1 MRILS
6 ATCHSFGPFANQTL
20 ELAPGMNVIY
30 GPNESGKSSWHAALY
45 VGLCGIRRGPGKTN
59 EAREFEE
66 RHRPWDNDSWEVSAL
81 IELEDG
87 RRVELHHDLD
97 GRVDCSATD
106 ADLGRDYSNEIISD
120 GSPDGSRWLGLDRR
134 SFLST
139 ACVKQADIQ
148 AVVQQAE
155 ALQEHLQRAAAT
167 AGTDATAAA
176 AITRLEK
183 FQKEHVGTPQRNST
197 KPLRMAMNELEAAR
211 SGLAVAQEDHAEYL
225 SLVEGV
231 DRLRAEASQADHRTA
246 VAEAAG
252 ATAQAE
258 AWMKRVQRVEALAA
272 RLPREPKAKHE
283 HDDLAE
289 RATRALHGW
298 QSSPKPV
305 TLQGTTADELTR
317 ELEALPEVLDGDSEV
332 HTSVASANERFRAT
346 SQALKGHDE
355 RRPTEPRPLESGG
368 LAEDDMRD
376 LARELSVELPEID
389 ERLQGRV
396 VEAQRRL
403 DEVSGRSI
411 LRHLGVIMAGLVA
424 STGLAVILTVS
435 AVLGGALLVVGGVL
449 LAITLSTRGESARA
463 NALEE
468 LRKAESALGQQR
480 YELQDALG
488 RRGAAAA
495 RAKDAGLPADPGS
508 LAELARQLSQ
518 SEQQRRDLAQWHEV
532 RLKLLDEVEQAASQ
546 LASALDARRAGPR
559 RDVGERLSDYEK
571 KCRERL
577 RVATEAA
584 RRPDLEKAL
593 AERLHAEQMARETNE
608 RCQQAEKE
616 LCDAASAVG
625 IKPGQLEKVADA
637 LDAWLEE
644 HRAAAKEQERAIKE
658 WQELLGLLDGMSLE
672 DLRNRSEQ
680 EAARAAK
687 LSEGYALEE
696 IQAARLDNLEPRLR
710 ELREIAREATTR
722 HSAERGKLE
731 QFILTKRSVPAAEEM
746 LAAAVTEL
754 ARVELLSETLTRTLT
769 LLEQAEEKVHRDVA
783 PLLRDTLLEWLPRVT
798 AGRYTEARVDP
809 ESLSVQVRA
818 SGGRWRNAR
827 TLSHGTA
834 EQIYLL
840 LRMAM
845 ARHLTKADEICPLI
859 LDDVTAQSDEI
870 RQAAVLGVLH
880 DISRQRQIILFTLET
895 PVMKWATD
903 NLQSGRD
910 HLVELDT
917 GMIAA

>member
-30 GPNESGKSSWHAALY
+30 GLNESGKSSWHAAIY
-45 VGLCGIRRGPGKTN
+45 VGLCGIRRGHGKTI

-66 RHRPWDNDSWEVSAL
+66 RHRPWDGDSWEVSAL

-87 RRVELHHDLD
+87 RKVELHHDLD
-97 GRVDCSATD
+97 ARVDCSATD
-106 ADLGRDYSNEIISD
+106 ADFGRDYSNEIISD

-148 AVVQQAE
+148 AVVEQAE

-167 AGTDATAAA
+167 GGTDATAAA
-176 AITRLEK
+176 AITGLEK
-183 FQKEHVGTPQRNST
+183 FQKEHVGTPRRNST

-211 SGLAVAQEDHAEYL
+211 SGLAMAQEDHTEYL
-225 SLVEGV
+225 NLVEGV
-231 DRLRAEASQADHRTA
+231 DRLGAEAGQTEHRAA

-258 AWMKRVQRVEALAA
+258 ALMKRVQRAEALAA

-289 RATRALHGW
+289 RATKALHGW
-298 QSSPKPV
+298 RSSPKPV
-305 TLQGTTADELTR
+305 TLQGTTAIELTR

-332 HTSVASANERFRAT
+332 HPSVARANEKFRSAGH
-346 SQALKGHDE
+346 ALKGHDE
-355 RRPTEPRPLESGG
+355 RGPTEPEPPETGG
-368 LAEDDMRD
+368 LADDD
-376 LARELSVELPEID
+376 LRYLERELSLELPAID
-389 ERLQGRV
+389 ERLQGKI
-396 VEAQRRL
+396 VELQRRL
-403 DEVSGRSI
+403 DEASDKGT
-411 LRHLGVIMAGLVA
+411 LRRRGAVIAGLIATAGLV
-424 STGLAVILTVS
+424 VIFTVS
-435 AVLGGALLVVGGVL
+435 AVLGVALLVVGGMI

-468 LRKAESALGQQR
+468 LRNAESALGQQR
-480 YELQDALG
+480 YELQGAHE
-488 RRGAAAA
+488 RRKAAAA
-495 RAKDAGLPADPGS
+495 RAKDAGLPPDPGS
-508 LAELARQLSQ
+508 LAELARELSL

-532 RLKLLDEVEQAASQ
+532 RLKLLDKVEQAESQ
-546 LASALDARRAGPR
+546 LAAALDARRAGPHP
-559 RDVGERLSDYEK
+559 DVGERLGDYEK

-593 AERLHAEQMARETNE
+593 DERSRAEHMARETNE
-608 RCQQAEKE
+608 RRQQAEKE
-616 LCDAASAVG
+616 LFDAASAVG
-625 IKPGQLEKVADA
+625 IRPGRLEEAADA

-644 HRAAAKEQERAIKE
+644 HRATAKEQERALKE

-672 DLRNRSEQ
+672 DLRKRSEQ
-680 EAARAAK
+680 EAARAKK
-687 LSEGYALEE
+687 LSQGYALEE

-710 ELREIAREATTR
+710 ELRGIAREATKR
-722 HSAERGKLE
+722 HAAERGKLE
-731 QFILTKRSVPAAEEM
+731 QFILTMRSVPSAEEM
-746 LAAAVTEL
+746 LAAAATEL

-769 LLEQAEEKVHRDVA
+769 LLEQAQEKVHRDVA

-798 AGRYTEARVDP
+798 ASRYTEARVDP
-809 ESLSVQVRA
+809 ESLNVQVRA
-818 SGGRWRNAR
+818 SDGRWRNAR

-859 LDDVTAQSDEI
+859 LDDVTAQSDDI

-880 DISRQRQIILFTLET
+880 DISKQRQIILFTQET
-895 PVMKWATD
+895 ALVKWATD

-910 HLVELDT
+910 QLVELDA